1 MFETPKYDSVKEIK
15 EQDELKGIFDQID
28 QLSNSDEDESDRIFN
43 ADELAKE
50 IASSL
55 KSSENFEIKDDL
67 NTAVYKPTHVNVLS
81 KSEMPEA
88 SNTIFGK
95 H

>member
-43 ADELAKE
+43 ADELANE

-67 NTAVYKPTHVNVLS
+67 NTAVYKTTHLNVLS
-81 KSEMPEA
+81 KSEMPEV
-88 SNTIFGK
+88 SSTIFGK